1 MARGLAA
8 LTFAADRIL
17 PGSMTEKAKTNW
29 RKSLNLPATPFPMRA
44 NLSQN
49 EPATLKRWQQRG
61 IYDELMQAREGSQPF
76 VFHDGPPFANG
87 NIHVGHL
94 LNKVLKDLVVRTQN
108 MLGHECSYVPGWDC
122 HGLPIEHKVMT
133 ALVESGKIEKIR
145 TLDEDARRMAIRR
158 ECQRYATKFQKIQ
171 SEQLERLLTLADY
184 PHPYMTMQ
192 PEYERAVI
200 EVFADLVETGLV
212 YRGLKPVH
220 WSIANETA
228 LAEAELEYQD
238 RVDPS
243 IWVEFTAV
251 DADAVGKAFGVEVD
265 ERPSFM
271 IWTTTPW
278 TLCANLAIAVGPR
291 LTYALV
297 RLAGSLTIVAEER
310 LAAVCAVTGEESP
323 EVLGRCVGES
333 LAGLTY
339 DHPFCD
345 RVAPVLVGNHVTLD
359 DGTGL
364 VHTAPGHGTDDY
376 LLGLEAGL
384 DIYCPVRGDGTYDD
398 TVPEWLRGLLVWDAN
413 QKVVEHLQ
421 ASGHL
426 VHVCDYKHSYPH
438 DDRSKTPVIFR
449 STEQWFIAVDE
460 GFGGGDSLRARSAT
474 AIESDVNFVP
484 AWGRKRMS
492 GMIESRPDWCLSRQ
506 RSWGL
511 PIPAF
516 QLPDG
521 SMVLTAATTRA
532 VAEVFGRVGADAW
545 FTQPVEVLLAAWD
558 PSTDPDAPEGL
569 DIASLRKTYDIF
581 DVWMESG
588 SSWNAVMRA
597 RGLGY
602 PADLY
607 LEGSDQHRG
616 WFQLSMLPALG
627 VTGTPPYKT
636 IVTHGF
642 IVDRDGKKMSKS
654 GDNALD
660 VKELLKDVGAD
671 VCRWWVSSLAFENDI
686 RVDMEL
692 FQLAGESYRKVRNT
706 LRFLMSN
713 LDEGTPSHI
722 SDVDIPAT
730 SLDAWVLAKAADLQC
745 TVMDAMQAYEF
756 RTAHLAIFNFC
767 NETLSAMYCVSVKDR
782 LYCDCADSTR
792 RRRAQAV
799 MRHIS
804 ELLCRLLAPIIPHTA
819 DEAWRTLHGEDACVH
834 LEVLPEATTIE
845 VAPGWVAA
853 MAIREDALRSLEA
866 AKEQGIEKSLDAG
879 LALPDP
885 DGVLEPL
892 AEDLCDL
899 LEVSRLTFGGDTIQ
913 VVDLRDQP
921 ACERSWRRD
930 ATVTERTNGSLL
942 SDRCWGA
949 VKDWLPPA

>member
-1 MARGLAA
+1 
-8 LTFAADRIL
+8 
-17 PGSMTEKAKTNW
+17 MTEKAKTNW

-49 EPATLKRWQQRG
+49 EPATLKRWQRRG
-61 IYDELMQAREGSQPF
+61 LYDELMQARDGCEPF

-94 LNKVLKDLVVRTQN
+94 LNKVLKDFVVRTQN
-108 MLGHECSYVPGWDC
+108 LLGRHCAYVPGWDC

-133 ALVESGKIEKIR
+133 GLAASGKIEKIR

-184 PHPYMTMQ
+184 AHPYMTMQ
-192 PEYERAVI
+192 PNYEQAVI
-200 EVFADLVETGLV
+200 EVFADMVETGLV

-228 LAEAELEYQD
+228 LAEAELEYMD

-243 IWVEFTAV
+243 IWVEFSA
-251 DADAVGKAFGVEVD
+251 ADAQTVGAAFGLELD

-278 TLCANLAIAVGPR
+278 TLPANLAIAVGPQ
-291 LTYALV
+291 LAYVLV
-297 RLAGSLTIVAEER
+297 RLGGSLTIVAEER
-310 LAAVCAVTGEESP
+310 LAAVCAATGHERP
-323 EVLGRCVGES
+323 EVIGRCTGDE

-339 DHPFCD
+339 EHAFCD
-345 RVAPVLVGNHVTLD
+345 RTAPVLTAKHVTLD

-376 LLGLEAGL
+376 KLGLEAGL

-398 TVPEWLRGLLVWDAN
+398 SVPEWLRGLLIWDAN
-413 QKVVEHLQ
+413 PVVVEHLRQ
-421 ASGHL
+421 SGHL
-426 VHVCDYKHSYPH
+426 VHVVDYEHSYPH

-449 STEQWFIAVDE
+449 STEQWFISVDDV
-460 GFGGGDSLRARSAT
+460 FDGGESLRSRAMSA
-474 AIESDVNFVP
+474 IDGELQFVP
-484 AWGRKRMS
+484 AWGRKRMR
-492 GMIESRPDWCLSRQ
+492 GMVESRPDWCLSRQ

-516 QLPDG
+516 ALPDG
-521 SMVLTAATTRA
+521 SMLLTPATTRA
-532 VAEVFGRVGADAW
+532 VAAVFGREGSDAW
-545 FTQPVEVLLAAWD
+545 FTQTPDVLLAEWD
-558 PSTDPDAPEGL
+558 PAADDDAPDGV
-569 DIASLRKTYDIF
+569 DVATLRKTYDIF

-627 VTGTPPYKT
+627 VTGSAPYRSL
-636 IVTHGF
+636 VTHGF

-713 LDEGTPSHI
+713 LDEAAPRSLTE
-722 SDVDIPAT
+722 VDIPAT
-730 SLDAWVLAKAADLQC
+730 SLDAWVLKKAANLQQ
-745 TVMDAMQAYEF
+745 TVTAAMQSYEF
-756 RTAHLAIFNFC
+756 RAAHLAIFNFC

-782 LYCDCADSTR
+782 LYCDVADSTR

-799 MRHIS
+799 MRHLS
-804 ELLCRLLAPIIPHTA
+804 ELLCRLLTPIIPHTA
-819 DEAWRTLHGEDACVH
+819 DEAWRTLCGDDACVH
-834 LEVLPEATTIE
+834 LEILPEAAAVE
-845 VAPGWVAA
+845 VDPAWDIA
-853 MAIREDALRSLEA
+853 MALRDDVLRALEA
-866 AKEQGIEKSLDAG
+866 AKATGIEKSLDAG
-879 LALPDP
+879 LVLPDP
-885 DGVLEPL
+885 DGVLSPL

-899 LEVSRLTFGGDTIQ
+899 LEVSRLSFGGDKIE
-913 VVDLRDQP
+913 VVDLRADP

-930 ATVTERTNGSLL
+930 ETVSPRANGSLL
-942 SDRCWGA
+942 CERCWDA
-949 VKDWLPPA
+949 VKDWTPPE